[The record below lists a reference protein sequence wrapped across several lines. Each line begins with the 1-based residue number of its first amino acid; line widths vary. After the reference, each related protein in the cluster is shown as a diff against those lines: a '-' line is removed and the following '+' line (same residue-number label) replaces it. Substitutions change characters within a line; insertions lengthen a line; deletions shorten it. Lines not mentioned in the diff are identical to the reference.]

1 MPSQPLAFSLLLVD
15 LPARRHK
22 LGCLC
27 LSALISS
34 RASAPRL
41 ADFDPRPTGGRAGG
55 RAPAAPDGRAGACG
69 ARSTERLRRSLTA
82 RLRRDG
88 LIPKKK
94 TYLWSC
100 FTLPLHLPSA
110 YEASSA
116 RHGCAS
122 LTLARKTEV
131 AQFLKHFWV
140 LLLNDAP
147 KTAILSRSR
156 QHRAST
162 SSQPANQPASLQAG
176 RPATKPAS
184 QPDRQTAGQP
194 VNLPNRQ
201 PACQTLSQ

>member
-1 MPSQPLAFSLLLVD
+1 MLSLIVGEGSKLLVLSLLLVD

-88 LIPKKK
+88 LIPKK
-94 TYLWSC
+94 
-100 FTLPLHLPSA
+100 SA
-110 YEASSA
+110 EGG
-116 RHGCAS
+116 RRRDEPG
-122 LTLARKTEV
+122 KENV
-131 AQFLKHFWV
+131 ELKNCIALV
-140 LLLNDAP
+140 V
-147 KTAILSRSR
+147 I
-156 QHRAST
+156 
-162 SSQPANQPASLQAG
+162 
-176 RPATKPAS
+176 
-184 QPDRQTAGQP
+184 
-194 VNLPNRQ
+194 
-201 PACQTLSQ
+201 